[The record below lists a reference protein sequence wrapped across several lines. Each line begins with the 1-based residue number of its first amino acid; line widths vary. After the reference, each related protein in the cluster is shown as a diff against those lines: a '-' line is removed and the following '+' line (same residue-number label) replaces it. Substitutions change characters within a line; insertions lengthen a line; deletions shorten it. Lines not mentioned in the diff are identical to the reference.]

1 MKTLCKSWLFIGLL
15 MAFCLAACSDDDDN
29 AETPIF
35 PEKQNLICNSNDT
48 REFTFA
54 ANTNWSL
61 ASSAIWCKFKTADEE
76 EFVLS
81 GTAGTQTVTLVIT
94 DDNMQVGNVS
104 VAKLELTMGGQT
116 IVIGEVT
123 RSKVDYKLKIYD
135 KEGNDITENGVL
147 KVGYQEYLR
156 FDVEANFR
164 FAATNLPGWVEL
176 EGGSLVGAVNK
187 KVQGGLKIIENES
200 REKYP
205 VSASDENVITFSDE
219 EGRAFHTIKLV
230 YDGMAP
236 EAMKLTRPSS
246 NMYDWVV
253 SLDGTSFT
261 QGSGGVA
268 GTGSSTTSFK
278 NRLPFT
284 VKTLEDKYHVAFV
297 TKGGDNNL
305 YLEGVDGE
313 EWGDE
318 KWMSCEDEK
327 KNGNISLIVNPFTP
341 IPGYVEERV
350 GYVLVFSEAELNRI
364 GRNNLESTIIDGGKL
379 VYEYEQ
385 ANLLLQFTQ
394 KEVKSSGETQF
405 FSAQDI
411 NSGESIEC
419 TTYAGDDAN
428 DLKTSYGVQ
437 SISEIKQPVNVTYVT
452 VAFEFM
458 NYECFYLDTKEK
470 AEGVIDGSGTL
481 ITVTASATNNRDIF
495 MVVSSEAN
503 EKAMLVVRTSNV
515 TGGGS
520 GGKAIFTV
528 TSGLDPI
535 NCTQYDS
542 SLRDASYF
550 KEKYEVSNIFNIKN
564 PKKSMFISLNSS
576 DIVDFKCYDAGA
588 NDEPIFDASRSIEIF
603 DEEGTGKKILS
614 VWMENEGDLPKTT
627 CLVVTG
633 QDGSKNMLFLYF

>member
-1 MKTLCKSWLFIGLL
+1 MKKFSLKPLGDSCMKTLCKSWLFIGLL

-588 NDEPIFDASRSIEIF
+588 NDEPIF
-603 DEEGTGKKILS
+603 
-614 VWMENEGDLPKTT
+614 
-627 CLVVTG
+627 
-633 QDGSKNMLFLYF
+633 